1 MLISYFSS
9 HAVVNPFGKDWF
21 EPMILWIVI
30 VMPTGAGKS
39 TLFKFLRG
47 ILDTVRKRVIA
58 SGKDTSNNDAL
69 PDWAV
74 EEASLEKNGGY
85 DGSKWQQINW
95 TLWRDH
101 AFSHTNKRLQKSR
114 PLGHTRP
121 GYVSSTVQWITLV
134 TENRL
139 DLHNINF
146 LRSPPSFGVSVQ

>member
-21 EPMILWIVI
+21 EPMILWIVV
-30 VMPTGAGKS
+30 VMPTRAGKS

-74 EEASLEKNGGY
+74 EVASMEKMGAMMADNGNKLIRLY
-85 DGSKWQQINW
+85 DEITHFLTQINV
-95 TLWRDH
+95 
-101 AFSHTNKRLQKSR
+101 SR
-114 PLGHTRP
+114 SRGLSDTDEP
-121 GYVSSTVQWITLV
+121 
-134 TENRL
+134 
-139 DLHNINF
+139 
-146 LRSPPSFGVSVQ
+146 

>member
-1 MLISYFSS
+1 M
-9 HAVVNPFGKDWF
+9 VNPFGKDWF

-74 EEASLEKNGGY
+74 EEASMEKMGAMMAENGNKLIGLY
-85 DGSKWQQINW
+85 DEITHFLTQINVYRNRGLSD
-95 TLWRDH
+95 THFNCTMDY
-101 AFSHTNKRLQKSR
+101 
-114 PLGHTRP
+114 LGHGKQVRLR
-121 GYVSSTVQWITLV
+121 YIISIFQESTL
-134 TENRL
+134 
-139 DLHNINF
+139 
-146 LRSPPSFGVSVQ
+146 FGVSVQ

>member
-47 ILDTVRKRVIA
+47 ISDTVRKRVIA

-74 EEASLEKNGGY
+74 EEASMEKMGAMMAENGNKLIGLY
-85 DGSKWQQINW
+85 DEITHFLTQINVYRNRGLSD
-95 TLWRDH
+95 THDL
-101 AFSHTNKRLQKSR
+101 AMFLQLYNGLPWSR
-114 PLGHTRP
+114 KTG
-121 GYVSSTVQWITLV
+121 
-134 TENRL
+134 
-139 DLHNINF
+139 
-146 LRSPPSFGVSVQ
+146 

>member
-1 MLISYFSS
+1 M
-9 HAVVNPFGKDWF
+9 VNPFGKDWF

-74 EEASLEKNGGY
+74 G
-85 DGSKWQQINW
+85 
-95 TLWRDH
+95 
-101 AFSHTNKRLQKSR
+101 RLQWKKWG
-114 PLGHTRP
+114 L
-121 GYVSSTVQWITLV
+121 
-134 TENRL
+134 
-139 DLHNINF
+139 
-146 LRSPPSFGVSVQ
+146 